1 VILSVISC
9 SVFRFAGI
17 KKPATL
23 RGFFRSQGE
32 SYEELPATN
41 PPRAVKAIISRLFRR
56 KVKDIVITFSVNSV
70 ARSTGLIRG
79 DVLLILNIKCP
90 VNSRGSPEIP
100 VKG

>member
-1 VILSVISC
+1 
-9 SVFRFAGI
+9 

-70 ARSTGLIRG
+70 ARNAERIRG
-79 DVLLILNIKCP
+79 DVLLILNIKWS
-90 VNSRGSPEIP
+90 VNHAFSPEIP
-100 VKG
+100 GEGEKKGRKQIN